1 MYCILT
7 WFGIE
12 FHTLYYLQVVETVRL
27 PLIDPY
33 FLYDC
38 VASFSAMTLNPECV
52 KLIEEAKSYHLL
64 PDRNTEILNKRM
76 KQRDYANI
84 LQVSTDYEP
93 TLCGILNEFIL

>member
-1 MYCILT
+1 M
-7 WFGIE
+7 
-12 FHTLYYLQVVETVRL
+12 ETVRL

-38 VASFSAMTLNPECV
+38 VESFPAMNRNPECV

-76 KQRDYANI
+76 KQRESANI
-84 LQVSTDYEP
+84 IQV
-93 TLCGILNEFIL
+93 IL